1 MPAIADPLSATEVS
15 TSISDLTKPLPENV
29 PSYAQYSSRA
39 QRLNELSILADRF
52 AKELN
57 EGRGDPA
64 LAERFLEVSREAFRG
79 SSMLE
84 LLREVEEEREEN
96 RVLMQVSMRLSSAG
110 DLSEV
115 LKAILD
121 SLRHVVL
128 FSAAGIFVF
137 NHGMDKI
144 ELDMMVGY
152 EGADRVKVHNKFKDG
167 VVQDRGIV
175 AHVLF
180 SGTDLY
186 VPDVAQDDRYV
197 LIREQTRSE
206 LAVPIKIRE
215 EIIGVFNLESDEVD
229 GFSEHDRRI
238 LTAFASHAAIA
249 LERART
255 DRLRRKAQQMQEEFA
270 LARGIQRTFLP
281 DRMPGFDPYDL
292 GGMNFPSSDVGGD
305 YFDFIPLTGSDMG
318 IVIGD
323 VAGHGVPAALLM
335 ANFRACI
342 RVEAKS
348 NYDIP
353 VILSK
358 VNEFL
363 FETNRTGDF
372 VTAFYG
378 VLDRRANVL
387 TYSNA
392 GHNPPILIRN
402 GIPVRELSE
411 GGLLLGSFGHAR
423 YEQVRLHLQPNDL
436 IVFYTDGVTE
446 SLNAENEEFGTQRL
460 IDLALK
466 YSNLTAL
473 EIVRRIAHDVHLY
486 RSPDSIQDDLT
497 LSVIKYVAPTQN

>member
-1 MPAIADPLSATEVS
+1 MPATSKPIPAPEASAPD
-15 TSISDLTKPLPENV
+15 SDSTKPLPENA
-29 PSYAQYSSRA
+29 PPCAQYAPRA
-39 QRLNELSILADRF
+39 QRLNELSILADRL

-57 EGRGDPA
+57 EGKGDAA
-64 LAERFLEVSREAFRG
+64 LAEKFLEVSREAFRG

-96 RVLMQVSMRLSSAG
+96 RVLMQVSMKLSSAG

-137 NHGMDKI
+137 SQEMDKI

-152 EGADRVKVHNKFKDG
+152 EGADRGKVHNKFKDG
-167 VVQDRGIV
+167 FVQDKGIV
-175 AHVLF
+175 AHVLL

-186 VPDVAQDDRYV
+186 VPDVTKDNRYV

-206 LAVPIKIRE
+206 LAVPIKIRDE
-215 EIIGVFNLESDEVD
+215 LIGVFNLESDDYD
-229 GFSEHDRRI
+229 GFSEHDRRV
-238 LTAFASHAAIA
+238 LTAFASHAGVA
-249 LERART
+249 LERARS
-255 DRLRRKAQQMQEEFA
+255 DRLRRKAQQIQEEFA
-270 LARGIQRTFLP
+270 LARNIQRTFLP
-281 DRMPGFDPYDL
+281 DTMPRFDPYDL
-292 GGMNFPSSDVGGD
+292 GGMNFPSSEVGGD
-305 YFDFIPLTGSDMG
+305 YFDFIPLTNTDMG
-318 IVIGD
+318 IVMGD
-323 VAGHGVPAALLM
+323 VAGHGVPAALMM
-335 ANFRACI
+335 ANFRACL

-363 FETNRTGDF
+363 FETNRSGDY

-378 VLDRRANVL
+378 VLDRRTKVL

-392 GHNPPILIRN
+392 GHNPPILIRAD
-402 GIPVRELSE
+402 GTLRELSE
-411 GGLLLGSFGHAR
+411 GGLLLGSFGNVR
-423 YEQVRLHLQPNDL
+423 YEQVRLHLEPHDM

-446 SLNAENEEFGTQRL
+446 SQNSENVEFGKQRL
-460 IDLALK
+460 IESALK
-466 YSNLTAL
+466 YRDLTAL
-473 EIVRRIAHDVHLY
+473 EIVRRICHDVHLY
-486 RSPDSIQDDLT
+486 RAQDSIQDDLT
-497 LSVIKYVAPTQN
+497 LSVIKYVLPA